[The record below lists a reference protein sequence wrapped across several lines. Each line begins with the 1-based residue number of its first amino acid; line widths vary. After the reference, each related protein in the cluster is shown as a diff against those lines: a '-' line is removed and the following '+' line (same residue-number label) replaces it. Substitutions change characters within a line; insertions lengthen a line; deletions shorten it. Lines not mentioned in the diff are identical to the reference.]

1 MLSSRFSSQRHSKK
15 MVMILVQF
23 HHDIQSLK
31 TNLMYKLSLTRV
43 PGRKFLPTILL
54 YVPLDS
60 SGPIYNRPLCQL
72 KLMGYHTL
80 FIFKNRK
87 TMCSTLVVNFVLSKR
102 KNIYFA
108 FLKSVKYLF
117 GPVGG
122 VEILKTWSSKC
133 LLFLL
138 WFWFYDSQLETT
150 PFFCSTALQRK
161 VNLVDALPG
170 ASMQQQ

>member
-1 MLSSRFSSQRHSKK
+1 
-15 MVMILVQF
+15 MILVQF

-117 GPVGG
+117 GPASE
-122 VEILKTWSSKC
+122 VEILKT
-133 LLFLL
+133 
-138 WFWFYDSQLETT
+138 
-150 PFFCSTALQRK
+150 
-161 VNLVDALPG
+161 
-170 ASMQQQ
+170 